1 MSMLSLLFYIN
12 GDRGLG
18 VASGFLAEGYSDIAI
33 VSMIDTTAD
42 EKISKFCQE
51 HKLHHIRTKD
61 PNTDPLLANLK
72 PDLAVIAGF
81 SQRLSG
87 TLLESPR
94 LTTLNLHAGKLPQ
107 YRGGSPLNWQL
118 INDEKLAWCSVI
130 EASERFDEGPVLMEQ
145 SIELNDQKTIADLHH
160 EANSMFRDLTLEVVK
175 KMTQG
180 NIKKRKQIQRDA
192 VYWHQRS
199 DSDGRI
205 IWETMTARQVF
216 NFVRALTKPYPG
228 AFSYLDGKLV
238 RIWEVQIVK
247 EVFKGTAGRIVNI
260 QGEGPLVICA
270 DKAIKIVSYSSDSE
284 VTLKSGSRF
293 K

>member
-1 MSMLSLLFYIN
+1 MLSLLFYIN

-18 VASGFLAEGYSDIAI
+18 VASGFLSEGFADITI
-33 VSMIDTTAD
+33 ISMIDAKAD
-42 EKISKFCQE
+42 DKITKFCQK
-51 HKLHHIRTKD
+51 HKLNHIRTQD
-61 PNTDPLLANLK
+61 PNTDPLLTNLK

-87 TLLESPR
+87 TLLRLPR

-145 SIELNDQKTIADLHH
+145 SIELNDQKTIADLHD
-160 EANSMFRDLTLEVVK
+160 EANSVFRDLTLKVAKEIA
-175 KMTQG
+175 QG
-180 NIKKRKQIQRDA
+180 NIKRREQIHKDA
-192 VYWHQRS
+192 VYWHQRN

-205 IWETMTARQVF
+205 IWESMTARQVF

-228 AFSYLDGKLV
+228 AFSYLDGELV
-238 RIWEVQIVK
+238 RIWEVQLVK
-247 EVFKGTAGRIVNI
+247 KAFKGSAGRIVNI

-270 DKAIKIVSYSSDSE
+270 DKALKIVSYSSDSDI
-284 VTLKSGSRF
+284 TLKSGSRF

>member
-1 MSMLSLLFYIN
+1 M
-12 GDRGLG
+12 
-18 VASGFLAEGYSDIAI
+18 ASGFLAEGYSDIAI
-33 VSMIDTTAD
+33 VSMIDTKAD

-180 NIKKRKQIQRDA
+180 NIKKRKQI
-192 VYWHQRS
+192 H
-199 DSDGRI
+199 
-205 IWETMTARQVF
+205 
-216 NFVRALTKPYPG
+216 
-228 AFSYLDGKLV
+228 
-238 RIWEVQIVK
+238 
-247 EVFKGTAGRIVNI
+247 
-260 QGEGPLVICA
+260 
-270 DKAIKIVSYSSDSE
+270 
-284 VTLKSGSRF
+284 
-293 K
+293 

>member
-1 MSMLSLLFYIN
+1 MLSLLLYVN

-18 VASGFLAEGYSDIAI
+18 VASGFLSEGFADIAI
-33 VSMIDTTAD
+33 VSMIDAKAD
-42 EKISKFCQE
+42 DKISKFCQE

-72 PDLAVIAGF
+72 PDLAVIGGF

-87 TLLESPR
+87 TLLKLPR

-118 INDEKLAWCSVI
+118 INDEKFAWCSVI
-130 EASERFDEGPVLMEQ
+130 EASEKFDEGPVLMEQ
-145 SIELNDQKTIADLHH
+145 SIELNDAKTIAHLHD
-160 EANSMFRDLTLEVVK
+160 EANSIFRNLAVNVVK
-175 KMTQG
+175 ALTQG
-180 NIKKRKQIQRDA
+180 KLKKRTQNHKNA
-192 VYWHQRS
+192 VYWHQRN
-199 DSDGRI
+199 DGDGHI
-205 IWETMTARQVF
+205 KWELMTARQVF
-216 NFVRALTKPYPG
+216 NFVRALTRPYPG
-228 AFSYLDGKLV
+228 AFSYLNGELI
-238 RIWEVQIVK
+238 RIWEVKLLK
-247 EVFKGTAGRIVNI
+247 ETFRGTAGRIVTI

-270 DKAIKIVSYSSDSE
+270 DKAVKIVSYSSDSD